1 MSNAIPGTAL
11 PPHYTEGKIMFF
23 RNQKARKVSFSDR
36 LDDVRKAD
44 FAVQSDGS
52 RARVSRKGFAAVI
65 QEADGGPALVGKAG
79 VLIGDEIGVLVD
91 GGYQKFFQTP
101 SGRRI
106 PALAEHLRELH
117 NFQEDLREG
126 LGLVSLYNQGLGTT
140 FDRHMYDRVVGRD
153 AKPGRPTH

>member
-1 MSNAIPGTAL
+1 
-11 PPHYTEGKIMFF
+11 MFF
-23 RNQKARKVSFSDR
+23 RNKKAQNISFSER
-36 LDDVRKAD
+36 LDEVRKAG
-44 FAVQSDGS
+44 FTVQSEGS
-52 RARVSRKGFAAVI
+52 RARVSRRGFAAVM
-65 QEADGGPALVGKAG
+65 QEAEGEPALVGKAG
-79 VLIGDEIGVLVD
+79 VSVGDEIGLLVD

-117 NFQEDLREG
+117 AFQEDLREA

-153 AKPGRPTH
+153 AKPARSAH